1 MFRLAFSVFG
11 KWALRAPIVIAAAG
25 LGVFIL
31 TSAPQGAVA
40 QDRAEL
46 KSIAFGKKLYLGKA
60 NCVFCHGWAA
70 DGRGNER
77 ASVAAPS
84 LRTTLL
90 DRDGLDEVIRC
101 GRLGTGMPFHDRF
114 AYTDERC
121 FGITREEAG
130 TDIPPASDKGLQKRE
145 VKALLNYLEA
155 RIIGRPRITVEEC
168 VEFWGRRNA
177 LCDEVAV
184 LERKRAEKVQTN

>member
-1 MFRLAFSVFG
+1 MFSFG
-11 KWALRAPIVIAAAG
+11 FVPIGRSALMFALVAGAAL
-25 LGVFIL
+25 LGVFL
-31 TSAPQGAVA
+31 LVSAPQIAAA
-40 QDRAEL
+40 QDRAQL
-46 KSIAFGKKLYLGKA
+46 KSINFGKKLFIGKA

-77 ASVAAPS
+77 ASVGAPS
-84 LRTTLL
+84 LRTTVME
-90 DRDGLDEVIRC
+90 RESIDEIIRC

-130 TDIPPASDKGLQKRE
+130 LDIPPASDKGLQKRE
-145 VKALLNYLEA
+145 VKALLDYLEA
-155 RIIGRPRITVEEC
+155 RIIGRPRVTVEEC
-168 VEFWGRRNA
+168 VEFWGRHNA

-184 LERKRAEKVQTN
+184 LIRKRAERNQTN